1 MIISSYQ
8 GWEGSEDCELCPEG
22 LYRALNGSEECDS
35 CDENSTTLYEGSQE
49 CSRKFLRIFIYLR
62 NLNLIL
68 YIVSFSGH
76 DPYMQTAVV
85 AIVKT
90 TAIYPTGGLH

>member
-22 LYRALNGSEECDS
+22 LYQALNGSEECDS

-49 CSRKFLRIFIYLR
+49 CSRKFLRILIYLR

-68 YIVSFSGH
+68 YIVTVSFSGH
-76 DPYMQTAVV
+76 DPYMQ
-85 AIVKT
+85 
-90 TAIYPTGGLH
+90 